1 MSVSTPHTSKT
12 FLMKK
17 HYNGGIHSGFE
28 RKENKKNLSII
39 IVGSIPTKAN
49 KYNGGLPI
57 MNSENQKLIISIFG
71 ICLIIALIGTI
82 ILAILGQGIEV
93 ITIFLGIV
101 TTIIGILATF
111 LTGKNMTEKQEETL
125 EKYTIQK
132 ALNDENCSMLM
143 GNISFDTREEMED
156 YLKNHTVKDMI
167 TEADTIQMDGEGD
180 VQ

>member
-1 MSVSTPHTSKT
+1 
-12 FLMKK
+12 
-17 HYNGGIHSGFE
+17 
-28 RKENKKNLSII
+28 
-39 IVGSIPTKAN
+39 
-49 KYNGGLPI
+49 

-125 EKYTIQK
+125 TQYYQDKYEKQEEEE
-132 ALNDENCSMLM
+132 DEGVGS
-143 GNISFDTREEMED
+143 
-156 YLKNHTVKDMI
+156 
-167 TEADTIQMDGEGD
+167 D

>member
-1 MSVSTPHTSKT
+1 
-12 FLMKK
+12 
-17 HYNGGIHSGFE
+17 
-28 RKENKKNLSII
+28 
-39 IVGSIPTKAN
+39 
-49 KYNGGLPI
+49 

-111 LTGKNMTEKQEETL
+111 LTGKNTTEKQEETL
-125 EKYTIQK
+125 TQYYQDKYEKQEEEEE
-132 ALNDENCSMLM
+132 DEGVGS
-143 GNISFDTREEMED
+143 
-156 YLKNHTVKDMI
+156 
-167 TEADTIQMDGEGD
+167 D

>member
-1 MSVSTPHTSKT
+1 
-12 FLMKK
+12 
-17 HYNGGIHSGFE
+17 
-28 RKENKKNLSII
+28 
-39 IVGSIPTKAN
+39 
-49 KYNGGLPI
+49 

-82 ILAILGQGIEV
+82 ILAILGQGIEI

-143 GNISFDTREEMED
+143 GNISFDTT
-156 YLKNHTVKDMI
+156 KWKI
-167 TEADTIQMDGEGD
+167 T
-180 VQ
+180 